1 VFHTIPP
8 KILIA
13 LIPIVG
19 IKTKKS
25 TKVNSDQPKNMHCSD
40 LNLEKSGISRKMKN
54 TGRTL
59 KTEIMNNKEQ
69 NPG

>member
-1 VFHTIPP
+1 
-8 KILIA
+8 
-13 LIPIVG
+13 
-19 IKTKKS
+19 
-25 TKVNSDQPKNMHCSD
+25 MHCSD